1 MELPL
6 QPQPSPSLP
15 PPLPE
20 PCSCF
25 VCGMSGPCVAELDR
39 EWCPKGWALPRHSP
53 YLLTPAQLFWHP
65 ESSQTK
71 RCSAETGFHGE
82 VFGNPISTR
91 ARECSL
97 RTSALLCRG
106 CCKQGTGTLCYTQ
119 GPRTAQGKQT
129 FANPALC
136 LGSSTRAFTSRLP
149 SHACP
154 WCLPSGKLG
163 CPEPCALC
171 VLIPHRVP
179 LCSCDRQGARVL

>member
-1 MELPL
+1 MCGRAGQGVVSQGLGSAPALSIPL
-6 QPQPSPSLP
+6 N
-15 PPLPE
+15 PLFSDE
-20 PCSCF
+20 S
-25 VCGMSGPCVAELDR
+25 A
-39 EWCPKGWALPRHSP
+39 
-53 YLLTPAQLFWHP
+53 AQLFWHP

-71 RCSAETGFHGE
+71 RCSAEIGFHRE
-82 VFGNPISTR
+82 AFGNPISTR

-106 CCKQGTGTLCYTQ
+106 CCKQGTGTLCYTRD
-119 GPRTAQGKQT
+119 PRTAQGKQT

-171 VLIPHRVP
+171 VLMPHRVP

>member
-1 MELPL
+1 MWDIRSMCDRAGQGVVSQGLGSAPALSIPL
-6 QPQPSPSLP
+6 NTLSSL
-15 PPLPE
+15 
-20 PCSCF
+20 
-25 VCGMSGPCVAELDR
+25 MSLQLSLG
-39 EWCPKGWALPRHSP
+39 
-53 YLLTPAQLFWHP
+53 LFWHP

-71 RCSAETGFHGE
+71 RYSAETGFHGE

-97 RTSALLCRG
+97 RNSALLSHS
-106 CCKQGTGTLCYTQ
+106 CCKQGTGTLCYIQ

-149 SHACP
+149 SLAYP
-154 WCLPSGKLG
+154 WCLLSGKLG

-171 VLIPHRVP
+171 ADTSPSPTVL
-179 LCSCDRQGARVL
+179 LW

>member
-1 MELPL
+1 MWDVRSMCGGAGQGVVSQGLGSAPALSIPL
-6 QPQPSPSLP
+6 NTLSSL
-15 PPLPE
+15 
-20 PCSCF
+20 
-25 VCGMSGPCVAELDR
+25 
-39 EWCPKGWALPRHSP
+39 
-53 YLLTPAQLFWHP
+53 TAQFFWHP

-71 RCSAETGFHGE
+71 RCSAKTGFHGE

-106 CCKQGTGTLCYTQ
+106 CCKQGTRTLCYTQ

-171 VLIPHRVP
+171 VLMPHRVP